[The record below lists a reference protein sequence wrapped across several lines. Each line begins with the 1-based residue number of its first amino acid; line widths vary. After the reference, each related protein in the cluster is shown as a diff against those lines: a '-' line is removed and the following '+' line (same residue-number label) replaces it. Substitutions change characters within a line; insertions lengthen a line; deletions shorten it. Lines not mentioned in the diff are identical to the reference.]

1 MKTDNNQMTQYA
13 LTTEWVKEKNNLL
26 IKMTQCAG
34 VDGLQTVMLHPSQLI
49 SACRDL
55 GLITSDGLDKQVVRR
70 LQRQIETLR
79 YRTDSLFIY
88 LQEKSEQKEPDLTWE
103 MLYCMA
109 TLDIADEFFRDIQL
123 SM

>member
-1 MKTDNNQMTQYA
+1 MKTDINQITQHA
-13 LTTEWVKEKNNLL
+13 LTIEWMKEKNNFL
-26 IKMTQCAG
+26 IKMTQREG
-34 VDGLQTVMLHPSQLI
+34 VDKLQTVLLHPSQLI

-55 GLITSDGLDKQVVRR
+55 GLITGDGLDKQVIRR

-79 YRTDSLFIY
+79 YRTDSLFTY

-109 TLDIADEFFRDIQL
+109 TLDIADEFFLDIQL

>member
-1 MKTDNNQMTQYA
+1 VGKR
-13 LTTEWVKEKNNLL
+13 KNNLL

-34 VDGLQTVMLHPSQLI
+34 VDELQTMMLHPSQLI

-55 GLITSDGLDKQVVRR
+55 GLITSDRQDKQVIRR
-70 LQRQIETLR
+70 LQRQFETLR
-79 YRTDSLFIY
+79 YRTDSLFTY
-88 LQEKSEQKEPDLTWE
+88 LQEKSKQKEPDLTWE

-109 TLDIADEFFRDIQL
+109 TLDIADEFCRDIEL